1 MAAVAQIRPSA
12 VAGYFYP
19 DDARELRQAVD
30 GYLAAAAT
38 PATTSWPKAIIAPH
52 AGYVYSGPVAAT
64 AYARLVPAR
73 GTVRRV
79 VLLGPSHRVA
89 FQGIAAPSSR
99 AFATPLGDIEIDQE
113 ALTAIAAL
121 PGVGVLDEA
130 HAMEHS
136 LEVHL
141 PFLQAV
147 LGDFKLVPLVVGDAG
162 PDAVSGVLDAL
173 WGGPET
179 VVVISSDLSHYHDYA
194 TAQAKDQATT
204 EAIEAGNIDLIT
216 SDRACGGRPIKGL
229 MAFGKKRNLTFSLVD
244 LRNSGDTAGSR
255 DKVVGYAS
263 FLVREPGDEA
273 SQAQSDEFDEGL
285 RRIMI
290 SVADSAI
297 RHGLETGKQIS
308 ISVDDWPAALASQ
321 RATFVTVELDGRLRG
336 CIGSLAAHQPL
347 IADLAANAYAAA
359 FKDPR
364 FKPLQREEY
373 DRISLKISILSEPRE
388 ISFTSEADLVAQFR
402 PGVDGLILSDQ
413 GRRGTFLPQVWE
425 QIPDVQDFW
434 RHLKGKAGFKPDHWS
449 DSVRVWRYTTETFT
463 QPDD

>member
-1 MAAVAQIRPSA
+1 MKTRPTA

-19 DDARELRQAVD
+19 DDADELRRAVD
-30 GYLAAAAT
+30 GYLAAADS
-38 PATTSWPKAIIAPH
+38 PARESWPKALIAPH
-52 AGYVYSGPVAAT
+52 AGFVYSGPVAAS
-64 AYARLVPAR
+64 AYARLAPGR
-73 GTVRRV
+73 GVIRRV

-99 AFATPLGDIEIDQE
+99 AFATPLGDIAIDQT
-113 ALTAIAAL
+113 ALAKIAAL

-147 LGDFKLVPLVVGDAG
+147 LGDFELVPLVVGDAD
-162 PDAVSGVLDAL
+162 PDSVAAVLDAL
-173 WGGPET
+173 WGGKET
-179 VVVISSDLSHYHDYA
+179 AVVISSDLSHYHDYA
-194 TAQAKDQATT
+194 TAQAKDQATVD
-204 EAIEAGNIDLIT
+204 AIQAGDLDLVT

-229 MAFGKKRNLTFSLVD
+229 MALGKKRNLNFSLLD

-263 FLVREPGDEA
+263 FMVEEA
-273 SQAQSDEFDEGL
+273 DNDADQAETAEFDDGL
-285 RRIMI
+285 RRIMM

-297 RHGLETGKQIS
+297 RHGLETGKQIK
-308 ISVDDWPAALASQ
+308 ISVADWPAALADQ
-321 RATFVTVELDGRLRG
+321 RATFVTIELDGRLRG

-364 FKPLQREEY
+364 FKPLKQEEY
-373 DRISLKISILSEPRE
+373 GRIRLKISILSESQE
-388 ISFTSEADLVAQFR
+388 LEFSSEADLISQFR
-402 PGVDGLILSDQ
+402 PGIDGLILEDQ

-425 QIPDVQDFW
+425 QLPEVDDFW
-434 RHLKGKAGFKPDHWS
+434 THLKAKAGFKSDHWS
-449 DSVRVWRYTTETFT
+449 DTVRVWRYTTETFT
-463 QPDD
+463 QTD